1 MTVEYQV
8 KLISFPTGKVREAV
22 VPNEDGT
29 FTIFIDESLS
39 QEQQYKRFLHAYEH
53 LTGND
58 FEKNNADEIEHNA
71 HYTFF
76 KTLCVTG

>member
-1 MTVEYQV
+1 MTIDYQI

-22 VPNEDGT
+22 VSNEDGT

-39 QEQQYKRFLHAYEH
+39 LEQRYKRFLHAYEH

-58 FEKNNADEIEHNA
+58 FEKCKADEIEHDT
-71 HYTFF
+71 HYAFWGNI
-76 KTLCVTG
+76 CVV

>member
-1 MTVEYQV
+1 MTIDYQI
-8 KLISFPTGKVREAV
+8 KLIAFPTGKVREAV

-39 QEQQYKRFLHAYEH
+39 QEQKYQRFLHAYEH

-58 FEKNNADEIEHNA
+58 FEKENADEIEQDK

-76 KTLCVTG
+76 RNLCAM

>member
-1 MTVEYQV
+1 MTIDYQI

-22 VPNEDGT
+22 VSNEDGT

-39 QEQQYKRFLHAYEH
+39 KEQQYERFLHAYEH

-58 FEKNNADEIEHNA
+58 FEKDNADEIEQDT

-76 KTLCVTG
+76 HNLYAV

>member
-1 MTVEYQV
+1 MTIDYQI

-22 VPNEDGT
+22 VSNEDGT

-39 QEQQYKRFLHAYEH
+39 QEQQYQRFLHAYEH

-58 FEKNNADEIEHNA
+58 FEKENDDEIKQDTQN
-71 HYTFF
+71 TFF
-76 KTLCVTG
+76 RNLCAI